1 VKRKD
6 LVSRLASAAARA
18 GVPFTFVRHGGRH
31 DLYRFGQVP
40 VAVPRHREVHEETA
54 RAIIRACERGGTP

>member
-6 LVSRLASAAARA
+6 LLSRLASAAHRA
-18 GVPFTFVRHGGRH
+18 EVPFVFVRHGGRH

-40 VAVPRHREVHEETA
+40 VAVPRHREFDEQTA

>member
-1 VKRKD
+1 MKRKD
-6 LVSRLASAAARA
+6 LLARLGSAAASA
-18 GVPFTFVRHGGRH
+18 GVPFTFLRHGGRH

-40 VAVPRHREVHEETA
+40 VAVPRHREIDEQTA

>member
-1 VKRKD
+1 MKRKD
-6 LVSRLASAAARA
+6 LLARLGSPAARA
-18 GVPFTFVRHGGRH
+18 GVPFTFLRHGGRH

-40 VAVPRHREVHEETA
+40 VAVPRHREIDAQTA